1 MTDVTLR
8 PLNGPDLED
17 LREWRNVSRDAFF
30 DSGIIETHE
39 QQLMWFWNR
48 YLNGAGPRIYTILF
62 GTVRVGFIGFKRLS
76 RYDAPLQHVEVGP
89 LIMSPTSINR
99 GLMSQA
105 LDRLRRIH
113 HQPNTLW
120 AAHVKS
126 DNHASLRLFEKAGFI
141 KLRPRRTRCPK
152 SRS

>member
-1 MTDVTLR
+1 MNVELR

-17 LREWRNVSRDAFF
+17 LREWRNFSRDSFF
-30 DSGIIETHE
+30 DSRIIETHDE
-39 QQLMWFWNR
+39 QLAWFWGR
-48 YLNGAGPRIYTILF
+48 YLNGIGPRIYTILF

-89 LIMSPTSINR
+89 LITAPQYR
-99 GLMSQA
+99 GKGIMISA
-105 LDRLRRIH
+105 LRHMRRLF
-113 HQPNTLW
+113 QKNTLW
-120 AAHVKS
+120 VAHVKP

-141 KLRPRRTRCPK
+141 RLRPRRTSCRK